1 MGAPAKKRKEAAEAD
16 ASPPAPAAKGELVRR
31 LGAWWHGDDYVPG
44 APAEEGEASA
54 NAKAHAAQP
63 PPAPPPASIPEPTA
77 PPAAEPSAP
86 PAAIAA
92 AETAPE
98 SEARPARAS
107 AAQRRGEENS
117 IDLRLKAVTA
127 LWGAERL
134 SPGSAEMDAQLL
146 DLVFDAAD
154 RPGDIGFI
162 GADAALLNAARS
174 RSDRKLQAAEWRT
187 DCVEYLR
194 AMAPA
199 ADVQAS
205 ETDRPRGLGE
215 GNLEGLLSIE
225 AFAYADHKAGLA
237 SRAFRAL
244 SQTGRWVVLDTVRH
258 TAKTPAKCF
267 ASAWAEPQLTT
278 TNEIED
284 LLKLAGFAGVAHISM
299 TADVMAAARA
309 GYKQLGEVL
318 DSAVK
323 AGPSGREGAIF
334 LQELTWEIQTWR
346 ARMRAFE
353 GGALSVDLWI
363 ADKDPSR
370 AARAREAAQAPSRP
384 VEPGAGLFEPA

>member
-1 MGAPAKKRKEAAEAD
+1 MGAPAKKQSESEEAD
-16 ASPPAPAAKGELVRR
+16 APAPAAKGELVRR
-31 LGAWWHGDDYVPG
+31 LGAWWNGSDYVPG
-44 APAEEGEASA
+44 ALAEEGEAA
-54 NAKAHAAQP
+54 PAAKAPPVAKLVP
-63 PPAPPPASIPEPTA
+63 PPAPAPEPPPPPPVAA
-77 PPAAEPSAP
+77 PPV
-86 PAAIAA
+86 AA
-92 AETAPE
+92 AVSPEPEPAP
-98 SEARPARAS
+98 SKPTPAQQRA
-107 AAQRRGEENS
+107 EENS
-117 IDLRLKAVTA
+117 IDLRLKAVTS

-134 SPGSAEMDAQLL
+134 VPGSAEMDAQLL

-154 RPGDIGFI
+154 KPGDIGFI

-174 RSDRKLQAAEWRT
+174 RSDRKLHAAEWRT
-187 DCVEYLR
+187 DCIEYLR
-194 AMAPA
+194 ALAPA
-199 ADVQAS
+199 ADVMPS

-215 GNLEGLLSIE
+215 GNLEGLVSVE

-237 SRAFRAL
+237 SRAYRAL
-244 SQTGRWVVLDTVRH
+244 SSTGRWVVLDTVRH

-278 TNEIED
+278 TNEVED

-299 TADVMAAARA
+299 TADVMAAARS
-309 GYKQLGEVL
+309 GYKHLGEVL

-323 AGPSGREGAIF
+323 AGLSGREGAIF

-363 ADKDPSR
+363 ADKDPVR
-370 AARAREAAQAPSRP
+370 AASAKAYAAAPAAP
-384 VEPGAGLFEPA
+384 IEPGAGLFEPA

>member
-1 MGAPAKKRKEAAEAD
+1 MGAPAKKPIETEDAD
-16 ASPPAPAAKGELVRR
+16 APAPSAKGELVRR
-31 LGAWWHGDDYVPG
+31 LGAWWNGADYIPG
-44 APAEEGEASA
+44 APVEESEPVVA
-54 NAKAHAAQP
+54 AKALLIAKIVP
-63 PPAPPPASIPEPTA
+63 PPAP
-77 PPAAEPSAP
+77 EPS
-86 PAAIAA
+86 PA
-92 AETAPE
+92 
-98 SEARPARAS
+98 PARAPPVVS
-107 AAQRRGEENS
+107 ETSQELETVPSKSTAAPQRAEENS

-134 SPGSAEMDAQLL
+134 VPGSAEMDAQLL

-154 RPGDIGFI
+154 KPGDIGFI

-174 RSDRKLQAAEWRT
+174 RSDRKFHAAEWRT
-187 DCVEYLR
+187 DCIEYLR
-194 AMAPA
+194 ALAPA
-199 ADVQAS
+199 ADVMAS

-237 SRAFRAL
+237 SRAYRAL
-244 SQTGRWVVLDTVRH
+244 SVTGRWVVLDTVRH

-278 TNEIED
+278 TNEIEE

-299 TADVMAAARA
+299 TDAVMAAARA

-323 AGPSGREGAIF
+323 AGLSGREGAIF

-363 ADKDPSR
+363 ADKDPLR
-370 AARAREAAQAPSRP
+370 AASAKANAATPAAPL
-384 VEPGAGLFEPA
+384 EPGAGLFEPA

>member
-1 MGAPAKKRKEAAEAD
+1 MGAPAKKQKEAAEAD
-16 ASPPAPAAKGELVRR
+16 ASAPAPAAKGQLVRR
-31 LGAWWHGDDYVPG
+31 LGAWWSGADYVPG
-44 APAEEGEASA
+44 APAEENEAPS
-54 NAKAHAAQP
+54 AKAPSAK
-63 PPAPPPASIPEPTA
+63 PAPPPAPAPIPEPTPVVAA
-77 PPAAEPSAP
+77 PE
-86 PAAIAA
+86 
-92 AETAPE
+92 PE
-98 SEARPARAS
+98 SEVPTKPS
-107 AAQRRGEENS
+107 WSQRRADENS

-134 SPGSAEMDAQLL
+134 VPGSAEIDAQLL

-154 RPGDIGFI
+154 KPGDIGFI

-174 RSDRKLQAAEWRT
+174 RSDRKLHAAEWRT
-187 DCVEYLR
+187 GCIEYLR
-194 AMAPA
+194 VMAPA

-215 GNLEGLLSIE
+215 GNLEGLVSIE

-284 LLKLAGFAGVAHISM
+284 LLKLAGFAGVAHMSM

-323 AGPSGREGAIF
+323 AGLSGREGAIF

-370 AARAREAAQAPSRP
+370 AARAREIAEAPVAP
-384 VEPGAGLFEPA
+384 IEPGAGLFEPA

>member
-1 MGAPAKKRKEAAEAD
+1 MGAPAKKLAESEEAD
-16 ASPPAPAAKGELVRR
+16 APAPSAKSELVRR
-31 LGAWWHGDDYVPG
+31 LGAWWNGSDYVPG
-44 APAEEGEASA
+44 APVEEAE
-54 NAKAHAAQP
+54 
-63 PPAPPPASIPEPTA
+63 
-77 PPAAEPSAP
+77 SAP
-86 PAAIAA
+86 PAKPAPVAKLVPPPA
-92 AETAPE
+92 HEPALAPQPPAEIVPPVVSEIGRERDTATAKPT
-98 SEARPARAS
+98 ATQLRA
-107 AAQRRGEENS
+107 EENS
-117 IDLRLKAVTA
+117 IDLRLKAVTS

-134 SPGSAEMDAQLL
+134 VPGSSEMDAQLL

-154 RPGDIGFI
+154 KPGDIGFI

-174 RSDRKLQAAEWRT
+174 RSDRKLHAAEWRT
-187 DCVEYLR
+187 DCIEYLR
-194 AMAPA
+194 ALAPA
-199 ADVQAS
+199 ADVMPS

-215 GNLEGLLSIE
+215 GNLEGLVSVE

-237 SRAFRAL
+237 SRAYRAL
-244 SQTGRWVVLDTVRH
+244 SATGRWVVLDTVRH

-278 TNEIED
+278 TNEIEE
-284 LLKLAGFAGVAHISM
+284 LLKLAGFAGVAHITM
-299 TADVMAAARA
+299 TAEVMAAARS

-323 AGPSGREGAIF
+323 AGLSGREGAIF

-363 ADKDPSR
+363 ADKDPTR
-370 AARAREAAQAPSRP
+370 AAAAKAAASAPASLI
-384 VEPGAGLFEPA
+384 EPGASLFETP